1 MKILSI
7 IYFTLYLSYVFL
19 GEHFIV
25 KLIKK
30 DKLNILNNRKKLIRI
45 FFLSYISFLYIGF
58 FFLQPTIELFVLS
71 LIVSLISLIFYI
83 VKFYGLRE
91 IDPYYYSGIYM
102 HFLTIIPLIVFY
114 FIYKLNIKNY
124 KFGYISLG
132 TFIFLILYSFFDNLI
147 YKKGENLFF

>member
-30 DKLNILNNRKKLIRI
+30 DKLNILNDKKKLIRI

-91 IDPYYYSGIYM
+91 NRSLLLFWYLYAFFNNYTFNSI
-102 HFLTIIPLIVFY
+102 LFY
-114 FIYKLNIKNY
+114 L
-124 KFGYISLG
+124 
-132 TFIFLILYSFFDNLI
+132 
-147 YKKGENLFF
+147 